1 MSPLIKIFICIVVAT
16 VFFIAATVVGG
27 AVKASADNKFE
38 LSILRDSL
46 IKYLFILIVAVLLY
60 AGGYFGDEVLKD
72 YTTDYINVKNLVAI
86 GLATY
91 AINRAADAT
100 KHWIELI
107 GLKAD
112 KEDGDPI
119 E

>member
-1 MSPLIKIFICIVVAT
+1 MNPLIKVFIYIVLAT

-27 AVKASADNKFE
+27 AVKASAENTFDFT
-38 LSILRDSL
+38 ILRDSL
-46 IKYLFILIVAVLLY
+46 IKYAFILIVAVLLY

-72 YTTDYINVKNLVAI
+72 YTTEYINVKNLVAI

-100 KHWIELI
+100 KQWIELI